1 MAECLCAA
9 IRCGDPV
16 NNAGSTFERCGAVW
30 PEQDSRNAQSGSLE
44 CLLSMPNQQAIPM
57 VVVMYFAAFS
67 RFHGELAYGFRATND
82 SKGGIEKDVVKEC
95 SGGWVPS

>member
-1 MAECLCAA
+1 MAEYRCAA

-16 NNAGSTFERCGAVW
+16 NNVGR
-30 PEQDSRNAQSGSLE
+30 PLNAAEPLG
-44 CLLSMPNQQAIPM
+44 
-57 VVVMYFAAFS
+57 YFAAVS
-67 RFHGELAYGFRATND
+67 RFRGGLAYGFRATND